1 MKLVK
6 LIYLVHNAYLDLT
19 GIDYNKMNQPTSN
32 KIIKFDLY
40 LYCLLGTALLFGCT
54 GSTSSDSDNWQSLHS
69 VDDLWQNHPDQIRT
83 LVQALDLGQPGLA
96 NVGTALTGGD
106 TIDAAEELLKYYR
119 KTDRNWVVTTLDP
132 VPYSE
137 SLQTANALLSDT
149 IIRHEIPSKIPFKPD
164 GGWDWDYTGPDQD
177 DEFGYSL
184 NGLRYLAALFQV
196 WEKTGNT
203 AYIEVYNR
211 LVKDWV
217 IHHPLPAKDD
227 SIYLVLNN
235 QGLDYRDI
243 GEVGW
248 RTIQAGQRLGAVWP
262 QTFYA
267 FQQEEDFSPA
277 ARLLMLSSINVQ
289 AEFLTKYH
297 KDGHNWTTMEMNGLA
312 LAGLSFPEF
321 KRADQWANYALEVMT
336 NEINRQVYP
345 DGVQSEISTKTQWVA
360 LRRFE
365 SVASNFQ
372 KANREISEAYLK
384 RVEDMYQY
392 MAYSIRPDGHQPLN
406 NDSDLDDLKDI
417 VLKAAD
423 KFNRP
428 DWQYIVTNGKTGNQP
443 EAAPTITFPWAGIHV
458 MRNGWDE
465 KAHWSFF
472 DAGPYGTGHQHRDKL
487 HLSVTAFGK
496 DLLVDGGRFTHKDYF
511 SFDPTMWRGYFR
523 SSFSHNVILVD
534 GKGQNAGLIKT
545 DTPLVEGKDYR
556 YHPSYDYAHGTFRD
570 GYEGVEG
577 KTEHS
582 RSVLYLRNKYWVV
595 LDQFE
600 TDRPRELQVLWHY
613 APDNEVILKGTE
625 AISTNTGSANLR
637 ILPVGNIDWKA
648 EIIKG
653 QEKPVIQGWYSSV
666 FGEKV
671 PNPTVV
677 YSTGISKSSTFVW
690 VLLPA
695 DGKVPEVKVQMV
707 EKAGVVS
714 LVIEENN
721 GAKANISL
729 PLDRNPANLKVGL
742 RDR

>member
-1 MKLVK
+1 
-6 LIYLVHNAYLDLT
+6 
-19 GIDYNKMNQPTSN
+19 MNQPTSN
-32 KIIKFDLY
+32 QIIKFGLY
-40 LYCLLGTALLFGCT
+40 LYCLLGISLLFSCT
-54 GSTSSDSDNWQSLHS
+54 GSDSPDTDNWQSLHTA
-69 VDDLWQNHPDQIRT
+69 DDLWKHHPDQIRS
-83 LVQALDLGQPGLA
+83 LVKALDLQQPGLA
-96 NVGTALTGGD
+96 EVGTALASGD
-106 TIDAAEELLKYYR
+106 TVRAAEELLQYYR

-149 IIRHEIPSKIPFKPD
+149 IIRHESPAKIPSNPD
-164 GGWDWDYTGPDQD
+164 GGWDWNYTGPDQD

-184 NGLRYLAALFQV
+184 NGLRYLASLFQV
-196 WEKTGNT
+196 WKKTGT
-203 AYIEVYNR
+203 KEYIEVYDR

-217 IHHPLPAKDD
+217 IHHPLPAEDD

-267 FQQEEDFSPA
+267 FQQQDAFSPA

-321 KRADQWANYALEVMT
+321 KRAGQWASDALEVMT

-372 KANREISEAYLK
+372 KAGREVSEAYLK
-384 RVEDMYQY
+384 RVEEMYQY
-392 MAYSIRPDGHQPLN
+392 MAYSVRPDGHQPLN
-406 NDSDLDDLKDI
+406 NDSDRDDLKDI
-417 VLKAAD
+417 VLQAAE
-423 KFNRP
+423 KFDRK
-428 DWQYIVTNGKTGNQP
+428 DWDYIVTNGQSGRKP
-443 EAAPTITFPWAGIHV
+443 EIDPSVTFPWAGIHI
-458 MRNGWDE
+458 MRNGWH
-465 KAHWSFF
+465 KNAHWSFF

-487 HLSVTAFGK
+487 HLSVAAFGQ

-534 GKGQNAGLIKT
+534 GKGQNAGLTKT
-545 DTPLVEGKDYR
+545 DAPLVENQDYS
-556 YHPSYDYAHGTFRD
+556 HLPLYDYVHGTFKD

-577 KTEHS
+577 RADHS
-582 RSVLYLRNKYWVV
+582 RSVLYLRDKYWVV

-600 TDRPRELQVLWHY
+600 TDRPRNLQVLWHF
-613 APDNEVILKGTE
+613 APDNEVTLEETQ
-625 AISTNTGSANLR
+625 AISTNTTGANLR
-637 ILPVGNIDWKA
+637 IVPVGNMKWKT
-648 EIIKG
+648 EFIKG

-695 DGKVPEVKVQMV
+695 DGEVPEIKVQMV
-707 EKAGVVS
+707 EKSGAIS
-714 LVIEENN
+714 MILEENN
-721 GAKANISL
+721 GAKANITL
-729 PLDRNPANLKVGL
+729 PLDRNPSDVKVGL
-742 RDR
+742 R